1 MEQVKETLAAEQTN
15 EGAIQNGQA
24 NYNTAGQK
32 TNSRTFNPDSTFM
45 IPEDLKS
52 RPQWILWQYKQR
64 PGESKPDKV
73 PATQDGRNLT
83 EYTEGNGHMAF
94 QDAVKA
100 YQSSRTASGIGFVV
114 MPSDGVIGIDMDNCL
129 NPETGE
135 VADWASQH
143 VEALNTY
150 TEISPSGTGLRSFVS
165 GEIKPGH
172 MSKEGNREIYTQGRF
187 LTITG
192 MVYGEGCTKLPE
204 RREAV
209 SQYLE
214 AMRVDREAKK
224 GATGTNDNSGT
235 ANGGQI
241 VDGNRDVALTSLAGT
256 LRRQG
261 FKENEIEA
269 ALQEINRSR
278 CQPPLDSAQV
288 SKIARSVG
296 RYDAA
301 NDFTDMATNDDPF
314 DLEAAKVGDLL
325 DTDPPERRWLV
336 SDRLPLGIV
345 GLLAAAGGTGKSM
358 ATLQLAVSVC
368 TGLDWLEMPIGE
380 SGPVLMF
387 SAEDDREELHRRLK
401 AVVAMYGD
409 TVDPFESAAFLP
421 HKAAIAE
428 RLHIFDR
435 VGMDNRLTA
444 KINGELHRTA
454 FARRVIE
461 VAGQVPD
468 CKLIVLDPLAR
479 FDGGEPNDNSDTTRL
494 IECAEEIRKA
504 TGATV
509 LLPHHVN
516 KASLKDNA
524 SGMEAVRGG
533 SALSD
538 GSRWVGLLS
547 TMRADT
553 AEKEYGLDPEEA
565 GKLVRFT
572 TPKANYSA
580 PWEGVWLRRVTGGA
594 LVPTIVE
601 KADSKP
607 ERKSEERY
615 TSFLLVAKELIRKKA
630 KEGEYLNVTKLRNYG
645 GQEGI
650 FGMGVGSVK
659 TCIHRALEEGEL
671 FKRDD
676 GTLRLF

>member
-1 MEQVKETLAAEQTN
+1 MSTKSNALASGQLAK
-15 EGAIQNGQA
+15 GANQSRQA
-24 NYNTAGQK
+24 QYNTAGQK
-32 TNSRTFNPDSTFM
+32 TNSRTFNPETAFL

-52 RPQWILWQYKQR
+52 RPQWILWRYVLR

-73 PATQDGRNLT
+73 PTTQTGQNLT
-83 EYTEGNGHMAF
+83 GYTEGNGHMAF
-94 QDAVKA
+94 QEAVKA
-100 YQSSRTASGIGFVV
+100 YQSNRQAAGIGFVV
-114 MPSDGVIGIDMDNCL
+114 MPSDGLIGVDMDNCL

-135 VADWASQH
+135 MADWASQH
-143 VEALNTY
+143 VEALSTY
-150 TEISPSGTGLRSFVS
+150 TEISPSGTGVRMFVR
-165 GEIKPGH
+165 GELPPNHIKKQG
-172 MSKEGNREIYTQGRF
+172 SREIYTQGRF

-192 MVYGEGCTKLPE
+192 RAIGEECPKLPE

-209 SQYLE
+209 SQYIQAME
-214 AMRVDREAKK
+214 AERGNSPQPETDNTPAK
-224 GATGTNDNSGT
+224 SGD
-235 ANGGQI
+235 I
-241 VDGNRDVALTSLAGT
+241 LDGNRDVTLTSLAGT
-256 LRRQG
+256 LRREG

-269 ALQEINRSR
+269 ALHEINRTR
-278 CQPPLDSAQV
+278 CKPPLDAAQV
-288 SKIARSVG
+288 SKIARSVA

-301 NDFTDMATNDDPF
+301 NDFTEVAEHDSPF
-314 DLEAAKVGDLL
+314 DLQAAKVADLL
-325 DTDPPERRWLV
+325 ATDPPPRRWLV
-336 SDRLPLGIV
+336 SDRVPLGIV

-358 ATLQLAVSVC
+358 AVLQLAVSVC
-368 TGLDWLEMPIGE
+368 TGLEWLEMPLGE
-380 SGPVLMF
+380 AGAVLMF

-401 AVVAMYGD
+401 SVVDMYAD
-409 TVDPFESAAFLP
+409 TLDPFDSAAFDP
-421 HKAAIAE
+421 YKAAIAE
-428 RLHIFDR
+428 RLHVFDR

-444 KINGELHRTA
+444 RLNGELHRTA

-461 VAGQVPD
+461 VAEQVPD

-479 FDGGEPNDNSDTTRL
+479 FDGGEPNDNADSTRL

-509 LLPHHVN
+509 LLPHHVS
-516 KASLKDNA
+516 KASMKDNA
-524 SGMEAVRGG
+524 SGQEAVRGG
-533 SALSD
+533 SGLVD

-553 AEKEYGLDPEEA
+553 AEKEYGIDPEEA
-565 GKLVRFT
+565 AKLVRFT

-580 PWEGVWLRRVTGGA
+580 PWEGVWLRRISGGA

-615 TSFLLVAKELIRKKA
+615 ASFLVIAKDLIRKKE
-630 KEGEYLNVTKLRNYG
+630 KEGEYLNVTKLRGYG

-650 FGMGVGSVK
+650 FSMGVGSVK
-659 TCIHRALEEGEL
+659 TCIARALEEGEL